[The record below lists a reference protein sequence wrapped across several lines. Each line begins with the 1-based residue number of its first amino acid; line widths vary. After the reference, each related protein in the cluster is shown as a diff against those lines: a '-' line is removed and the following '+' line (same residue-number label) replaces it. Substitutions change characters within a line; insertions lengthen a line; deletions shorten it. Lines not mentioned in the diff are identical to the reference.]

1 LIDLI
6 CQYCGSFLAS
16 LPAERGET
24 VTVRCPSCGKSLEF
38 EVLDPYATWNAP
50 PEGGRE
56 DRSDPLRDD
65 ARGGWSTLFHPGSLP
80 TPREDPESDD
90 PAAGVSGSP
99 AGSVVVA
106 QGTLLL
112 KRQQLDLPPQPFEVE
127 AFFLVPREETA
138 PRRIPVKALLTTF
151 GRAGADV
158 ELDDEAVSGRH
169 FQVETLGRE
178 VFIRDL
184 DSRNGTFLN
193 GRSIRYCE
201 LRPGDEV
208 LAGRTVLIFRTSE

>member
-16 LPAERGET
+16 LPAQRGET
-24 VTVRCPSCGKSLEF
+24 VTVRCPSCGRSLEF
-38 EVLDPYATWNAP
+38 EVLDPYATWNGP
-50 PEGGRE
+50 PEEGQD
-56 DRSDPLRDD
+56 DRSDPMRDD

-80 TPREDPESDD
+80 TPWEDSEGEDPS
-90 PAAGVSGSP
+90 AGAHGP
-99 AGSVVVA
+99 TAGSVVVA

-112 KRQQLDLPPQPFEVE
+112 KRQELEPQPQPFDVE
-127 AFFLVPREETA
+127 AFFLVPREEAA
-138 PRRIPVKALLTTF
+138 PRRIPLKALLTTF

-169 FQVETLGRE
+169 FQVEALGGE

-208 LAGRTVLIFRTSE
+208 LAGRTVLIFQTSE